1 MNTTEIAEKTPVAE
15 LLNRL
20 LSVEQEQAELAV
32 KHRQAKA
39 ELYKAKNELEAE
51 DPTIRDRERKVR
63 KEEIRALNRVRY
75 ATNNGL
81 TIHKLRQ
88 AGNTV
93 SVVHIR
99 YADIPGVAI
108 APPVPSYLRGA
119 YEFLPRGGATYV
131 TIIKP
136 NGEWMSLSSVC
147 HIDDSFDYKL
157 GVKHA
162 LEQLD
167 QQEADALL
175 VTDQTE
181 AKAE

>member
-1 MNTTEIAEKTPVAE
+1 MTTTETTQNATVAE

-20 LSVEQEQAELAV
+20 LNVEQEQADLAV
-32 KHRQAKA
+32 KHRKAKA
-39 ELYKAKNELEAE
+39 ELYKAKNALDLE
-51 DPTIRDRERKVR
+51 DPTIRERERKVR
-63 KEEIRALNRVRY
+63 KEELRALNRMRY
-75 ATNNGL
+75 ATDNGL

-99 YADIPGVAI
+99 YADIPGVAH

-119 YEFLPRGGATYV
+119 YEFLPRGGATYI

-147 HIDDSFDYKL
+147 HVDDSFDYKL
-157 GVKHA
+157 GVKYA
-162 LEQLD
+162 LEQLT
-167 QQEADALL
+167 QEEADELL
-175 VTDQTE
+175 VTKE
-181 AKAE
+181 PEKAE